1 MHFIKYTV
9 SSFVLTLISHYLT
22 GSEYKEFSQKCMGTD
37 FRILIDHDD
46 YELSAE
52 AARNAFLECNRLN
65 KIFSDY
71 IADSEVSKLSNSSF
85 QNQSL
90 QLSKELFDILTY
102 SKSLAMKTNGAFDP
116 TLGQASRLWR
126 ISRFRKALPT
136 KKTVLEALQR
146 KGVQFLELENKSR
159 EARLT
164 KEGILIDL
172 GGVAKGHTADEMI
185 LILNKNGITR
195 CLIDAGGDLS
205 LGNPPRGKKGW
216 KIEIGGNKHPDLPIL
231 TLSNCSI
238 ATSGDIEQF
247 VEIEGTRYSHIIDP
261 KTGYGLQNITQT
273 TVIAPKGIIA
283 DSLATAGNVL
293 GPTKF
298 KKVFKDDH
306 KIQAFFVSEKEKLGE
321 ITLIKI

>member
-1 MHFIKYTV
+1 
-9 SSFVLTLISHYLT
+9 
-22 GSEYKEFSQKCMGTD
+22 MGTD

-52 AARNAFLECNRLN
+52 AARNAFVECNRLN
-65 KIFSDY
+65 QIFSDY
-71 IADSEVSKLSNSSF
+71 IADSELSKLSNSSF

-90 QLSKELFDILTY
+90 QLSKELFDILSY

-116 TLGQASRLWR
+116 TLGHSSRLWR
-126 ISRFRKALPT
+126 ISHFRKSLPS
-136 KKTVLEALQR
+136 KKSVIEALQR
-146 KGVQFLELENKSR
+146 KGVQYLELKNKGR
-159 EARLT
+159 GARLT
-164 KEGILIDL
+164 KEGILLDL

-185 LILNKNGITR
+185 LKLNKNGISR

-205 LGNPPRGKKGW
+205 LGDPPRGKKGW

-261 KTGYGLQNITQT
+261 KTGYGLQNNTQT
-273 TVIAPKGIIA
+273 TVIARKGIIA
-283 DSLATAGNVL
+283 DSLATAGNIL

-298 KKVFKDDH
+298 KEIFQLDNN
-306 KIQAFFVSEKEKLGE
+306 IQAFFVSQKEKSG
-321 ITLIKI
+321 KIIHIQI